1 MANLIPIAD
10 FQANYEVKN
19 GDIGDAATLNLAV
32 DTAQQ
37 EIISLWQFVTDDSI
51 TAGDK
56 LINDDPTANDDKHVR
71 SISGLHSEV
80 FNGGTWS

>member
-1 MANLIPIAD
+1 MATLIPIAD

-19 GDIGDAATLNLAV
+19 GYVADAATLNLAV

-37 EIISLWQFVTDDSI
+37 EIIALWQFITDNSI
-51 TAGDK
+51 TDGDK
-56 LINDDPTANDDKHVR
+56 FIDDNPANINDKHVR
-71 SISGLHSEV
+71 SIQGLHNEI

>member
-1 MANLIPIAD
+1 MATLIPLTD

-19 GDIGDAATLNLAV
+19 GDIADAATLNLAV

-37 EIISLWQFVTDDSI
+37 EIIALWQFVTDDI
-51 TAGDK
+51 INAGDK
-56 LINDDPTANDDKHVR
+56 LINDDPAIVDDKHVR
-71 SISGLHSEV
+71 SIQGLHNEV